1 MNIRRPR
8 PRAARQQG
16 VDAKGVF
23 MSISVVKQYSVFLVN
38 EPGALKNFAEL
49 FVKERVSLIAI
60 SQDVRFDAA
69 VVRVAVNYNAE
80 ISHALTK
87 AGFTSVKTDA
97 ICIDTPDRVGLAY
110 DIGDVLHQKNI
121 NITTIYGACMG
132 DGRTRFIV
140 VVSDIAQALSALEGS
155 GRF

>member
-16 VDAKGVF
+16 FDAKGFF

-87 AGFTSVKTDA
+87 AG
-97 ICIDTPDRVGLAY
+97 
-110 DIGDVLHQKNI
+110 
-121 NITTIYGACMG
+121 ACMG

>member
-1 MNIRRPR
+1 
-8 PRAARQQG
+8 
-16 VDAKGVF
+16 

-38 EPGALKNFAEL
+38 EPGSLKKFAEL
-49 FVKERVSLIAI
+49 FVKERVGIIAI

-97 ICIDTPDRVGLAY
+97 ICIDSPDRLGLAH
-110 DIGDVLHQKNI
+110 DIGDVLYQKDI
-121 NITTIYGACMG
+121 NITTIYGASIG
-132 DGRTRFIV
+132 NGRARFII
-140 VVSDIAQALSALEGS
+140 VVSDITQALSVLESS
-155 GRF
+155 GKF